1 MRTHHGSVVF
11 QVNEGR
17 IEVDQ
22 SALTGESLPVTMRHG
37 DSPKMG
43 STITRGEVEG
53 TVEVGWDNI
62 FRADFAFSEVVV
74 W

>member
-1 MRTHHGSVVF
+1 MQTQPWFCDV

-53 TVEVGWDNI
+53 TVEVGLGEISSGQI
-62 FRADFAFSEVVV
+62 FVIVR
-74 W
+74 